1 MRGARNSMSVN
12 ALPMRTLGLDGPE
25 VPVICFGAWPLGG
38 GMGEVE
44 VETGIR
50 AVHAGIDAGVT
61 FIDTAEMYRTSE
73 STLGKALRGKRD
85 QIFLAS
91 KLSGDHSKEHI
102 RTAIENSLTQLSTDH
117 LDLYQIHSPKPQ
129 WPIEDT
135 MGELVKLQEE
145 GKVRHLGVSNFKA
158 ANTEE
163 AMKFGRIQSSQP
175 HYSMLFRTA
184 ESDPLPFCRNNG
196 IGVMVYSPIG
206 RGLLTGKYTATHRF
220 DDDDTRSQHPSLTPE
235 VRTAGAKICERL
247 TPFAKDN
254 GRTMAQLAIAWTLAN
269 PAVTSAICGAKTPEQ
284 AIENAEAG
292 RWQLSES
299 ELAEIQTQIEGL
311 SPGV

>member
-1 MRGARNSMSVN
+1 MSSG
-12 ALPMRTLGLDGPE
+12 ALPVRTLGKDGPE

-38 GMGEVE
+38 GMGAVDEE
-44 VETGIR
+44 IGIR
-50 AVHAGIDAGVT
+50 TVHAAIDAGVT

-73 STLGKALRGKRD
+73 STLGKALAGKRD

-102 RTAIENSLTQLSTDH
+102 REAIENSLAQMNTDH

-135 MGELVKLQEE
+135 MAELVKLQEE
-145 GKVRHLGVSNFKA
+145 GKIRYLGVSNFKA
-158 ANTEE
+158 DDTAE
-163 AMKFGRIQSSQP
+163 AMKHGHIQSSQP
-175 HYSMLFRTA
+175 HYSMLFRQA
-184 ESDPLPFCRNNG
+184 DKDPLPFCKENG

-206 RGLLTGKYTATHRF
+206 RGLLTGKYTASHSF
-220 DDDDTRSQHPSLTPE
+220 GSDDTRGQHPSLTPE
-235 VRTAGAKICERL
+235 VRSAAVEICNRL

-254 GRTMAQLAIAWTLAN
+254 GYTMAQLAIAWTLAN
-269 PAVTSAICGAKTPEQ
+269 PAVTVAICGAKTPEQ
-284 AIENAEAG
+284 AIENARAG
-292 RWQLSES
+292 QWQLREA
-299 ELAEIQTQIEGL
+299 EMAEIEQQIEGL

>member
-1 MRGARNSMSVN
+1 MSSNS
-12 ALPMRTLGLDGPE
+12 LPTRLLGENGPE

-38 GMGEVE
+38 GMGEVDE
-44 VETGIR
+44 QTGIQT
-50 AVHAGIDAGVT
+50 VHAAIDAGVT

-85 QIFLAS
+85 QVFLAS
-91 KLSGDHSKEHI
+91 KLSGEHSREHI
-102 RTAIENSLTQLSTDH
+102 REAIENSLSQLGTDH

-145 GKVRHLGVSNFKA
+145 GKVRYLGVSNFKA
-158 ANTEE
+158 AHTAE
-163 AMKFGRIQSSQP
+163 AMKFGHIQSSQP
-175 HYSMLFRTA
+175 HYSMLFRSA
-184 ESDPLPFCRNNG
+184 ETDPLPFCRENG

-206 RGLLTGKYTATHRF
+206 RGLLTGKYSADHRF
-220 DDDDTRSQHPSLTPE
+220 GTDDTRGQHPSLTE
-235 VRTAGAKICERL
+235 AVRSAAAEICERL
-247 TPFAKDN
+247 TPFARDN
-254 GRTMAQLAIAWTLAN
+254 GYTMAQLAIAWTLAN

-284 AIENAEAG
+284 AVENARAG
-292 RWQLSES
+292 QWQLTD
-299 ELAEIQTQIEGL
+299 AEVNEIEKRIEGL